1 MTCLD
6 AGIPITDEAMAVE
19 RAGGRVHVVVGPS
32 SNIKVTVEA
41 DLAFAE
47 LILRQR
53 QEREGT

>member
-1 MTCLD
+1 VL
-6 AGIPITDEAMAVE
+6 A
-19 RAGGRVHVVVGPS
+19 GPS

-53 QEREGT
+53 GERGGT